1 MLKNGTYAYKL
12 FPGYNVYPVDIE
24 NLMDT
29 LPFIRESCAVQG
41 RNDGKPL
48 VRLYV
53 SLKAKGDEE
62 EFRQTIIE
70 ACEKNLSKFSVPR
83 EIIFMDELPH
93 TPLEKVD
100 FMALEKLDPNS
111 I

>member
-1 MLKNGTYAYKL
+1 MT
-12 FPGYNVYPVDIE
+12 
-24 NLMDT
+24 T
-29 LPFIRESCAVQG
+29 
-41 RNDGKPL
+41 
-48 VRLYV
+48 
-53 SLKAKGDEE
+53 KGDEK

-100 FMALEKLDPNS
+100 FMALEKLDPTS
-111 I
+111 L